1 MGTGMPELPPPIWLE
16 QLTQCALQVLEI
28 IVPEDDAV
36 ASCNIAVSQMLRHH
50 EGKAARA
57 GILQGNRTQ
66 CGTDGYIR
74 GTVEGAQLYLFLP
87 RQDYN
92 AKARKNSRK
101 LSLWAV
107 GAKASVFV
115 IGSDKCSEETNQT
128 FSSCTATVGTNAV
141 PKSALLRVYPRR
153 H

>member
-50 EGKAARA
+50 EGKAARG
-57 GILQGNRTQ
+57 GIIHGNRTQ

-74 GTVEGAQLYLFLP
+74 NTVEAG
-87 RQDYN
+87 
-92 AKARKNSRK
+92 
-101 LSLWAV
+101 
-107 GAKASVFV
+107 
-115 IGSDKCSEETNQT
+115 
-128 FSSCTATVGTNAV
+128 
-141 PKSALLRVYPRR
+141 
-153 H
+153 